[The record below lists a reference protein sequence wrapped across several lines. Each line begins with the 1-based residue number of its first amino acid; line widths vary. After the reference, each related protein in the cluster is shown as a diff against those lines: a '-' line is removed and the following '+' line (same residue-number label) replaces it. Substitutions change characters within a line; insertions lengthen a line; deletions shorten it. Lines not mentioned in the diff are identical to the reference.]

1 MKLTQRAKDTQVALV
16 NKKLRGLL
24 KGFALAATLG
34 ATPFIASAQ
43 APAVWAPNKPIKL
56 IVPYPPGGGSDTIAR
71 IIVNGLGNKLGQTVV
86 VENRAGANGAV
97 AHEVVFNAAP
107 DGYTLLLSSADTY
120 SMYPALYPNP
130 KFISAEFVPIAPA
143 AVVNFVLMGRPGLEA
158 KNVPELIALAKKGK
172 LSYSSWGNGSAGHI
186 AMAQFNQVTKTDMLH
201 VPYQG
206 AAPAAQAAM
215 GGQVDLALVP
225 APLAAGFKTKLIP
238 YGVAS
243 AKRVELINEIPT
255 LTEQGTAV
263 VAPSWVGVVAPPKT
277 PSNIIATLAKAFIET
292 SADPEVGK
300 KLNAA
305 GLVPLYGSTKEFA
318 DYIAKDYAFWGKAI
332 RDAGIK
338 VEN

>member
-1 MKLTQRAKDTQVALV
+1 V
-16 NKKLRGLL
+16 
-24 KGFALAATLG
+24 
-34 ATPFIASAQ
+34 
-43 APAVWAPNKPIKL
+43 
-56 IVPYPPGGGSDTIAR
+56 IVPFPAGGVVDLVTRAVTDRLAVTLKQPFLVEAR
-71 IIVNGLGNKLGQTVV
+71 P
-86 VENRAGANGAV
+86 GANGNIGTEA
-97 AHEVVFNAAP
+97 AARAAP

-186 AMAQFNQVTKTDMLH
+186 AMAQFLQVTKTEMLH

-255 LTEQGTAV
+255 LTEQGTPV

-277 PSNIIATLAKAFIET
+277 PDNIIATLAKAFIET

-300 KLNAA
+300 RLNAA

-318 DYIAKDYAFWGKAI
+318 DYITKDYAFWGKAI

>member
-1 MKLTQRAKDTQVALV
+1 MKNHQQATRTLAAPIQ
-16 NKKLRGLL
+16 KKLRGLL
-24 KGFALAATLG
+24 HGLALAATLG
-34 ATPFIASAQ
+34 ALPFTASAQ
-43 APAVWAPNKPIKL
+43 APAAWVPNKPIKL

-71 IIVNGLGNKLGQTVV
+71 IVVNALGNKLGQTVV

-120 SMYPALYPNP
+120 SMYPALYPNA
-130 KFISAEFVPIAPA
+130 KFVSAQFVPIAPS
-143 AVVNFVLMGRPGLEA
+143 AVVNFVLMGRPDLQA
-158 KNVPELIALAKKGK
+158 KTVPELIALAKKGK

-186 AMAQFNQVTKTDMLH
+186 AMAQFNQVTNTEMLH

-225 APLAAGFKTKLIP
+225 APLAASFKTKLIP
-238 YGVAS
+238 FGVAS
-243 AKRVELINEIPT
+243 LKRVELLNEIPT

-277 PSNIIATLAKAFIET
+277 PDNIIAVLAKAFLET
-292 SADPEVGK
+292 MADPEVGK

-305 GLVPLYGSTKEFA
+305 GLVPLYGTTKEFT

-332 RDAGIK
+332 RDAGNK

>member
-1 MKLTQRAKDTQVALV
+1 MTHTERARRMQAKPVQ
-16 NKKLRGLL
+16 KKLRGLL
-24 KGFALAATLG
+24 QGVALAITLSS
-34 ATPFIASAQ
+34 AACVAQ
-43 APAVWAPNKPIKL
+43 AQPAAAWVPTKPIKL

-71 IIVNGLGNKLGQTVV
+71 IIVNGLGNKLGQPVV

-130 KFISAEFVPIAPA
+130 KFVSAEFVPIAPS
-143 AVVNFVLMGRPGLEA
+143 AVVNFVLMGRPGLDA
-158 KNVPELIALAKKGK
+158 KTVPELIELAKKGK

-186 AMAQFNQVTKTDMLH
+186 AMSQFLQVTKTDMLH

-238 YGVAS
+238 FGVAS
-243 AKRVELINEIPT
+243 AKRVELIKEIPT
-255 LTEQGTAV
+255 LSEQGTAV
-263 VAPSWVGVVAPPKT
+263 IAPSWVGVVAPPKT
-277 PSNIIATLAKAFIET
+277 PANIINTLAKAFIDT
-292 SADPEVGK
+292 NADPEVAK
-300 KLNAA
+300 KLNDA
-305 GLVPLYGSTKEFA
+305 GLVPLSGSTKE
-318 DYIAKDYAFWGKAI
+318 YAFWGKAI

>member
-1 MKLTQRAKDTQVALV
+1 
-16 NKKLRGLL
+16 
-24 KGFALAATLG
+24 
-34 ATPFIASAQ
+34 
-43 APAVWAPNKPIKL
+43 
-56 IVPYPPGGGSDTIAR
+56 
-71 IIVNGLGNKLGQTVV
+71 
-86 VENRAGANGAV
+86 
-97 AHEVVFNAAP
+97 
-107 DGYTLLLSSADTY
+107 
-120 SMYPALYPNP
+120 MYPALYPNP

-243 AKRVELINEIPT
+243 AKRVELSNEIPT
-255 LTEQGTAV
+255 LTEQGTTV

-277 PSNIIATLAKAFIET
+277 PSNIIAALAKAFIET

>member
-1 MKLTQRAKDTQVALV
+1 MKLTKCAKDTQVALV
-16 NKKLRGLL
+16 NKKVRGLL
-24 KGFALAATLG
+24 KGLALAATLG
-34 ATPFIASAQ
+34 VTPFIASAQ
-43 APAVWAPNKPIKL
+43 APAAWAPNKPIKL

-71 IIVNGLGNKLGQTVV
+71 IVVNALGNKLGQTVV

-97 AHEVVFNAAP
+97 AHEAVFNAAP

-130 KFISAEFVPIAPA
+130 KFISAEFVPIAPS

-158 KNVPELIALAKKGK
+158 KDVPELIALAKKGK

-186 AMAQFNQVTKTDMLH
+186 AMAQFLQVTKTEMLH

-215 GGQVDLALVP
+215 GSQVDLALVP
-225 APLAAGFKTKLIP
+225 APLAAGFKTKLTP

-243 AKRVELINEIPT
+243 AKRVELINENPT
-255 LTEQGTAV
+255 LTEQGTPV

-277 PSNIIATLAKAFIET
+277 PDNIIATLAKAFIET
-292 SADPEVGK
+292 SADPDVGK

-305 GLVPLYGSTKEFA
+305 GLVPLYGSTKEFS

-338 VEN
+338 VDN

>member
-1 MKLTQRAKDTQVALV
+1 
-16 NKKLRGLL
+16 
-24 KGFALAATLG
+24 
-34 ATPFIASAQ
+34 
-43 APAVWAPNKPIKL
+43 
-56 IVPYPPGGGSDTIAR
+56 
-71 IIVNGLGNKLGQTVV
+71 
-86 VENRAGANGAV
+86 
-97 AHEVVFNAAP
+97 
-107 DGYTLLLSSADTY
+107 
-120 SMYPALYPNP
+120 
-130 KFISAEFVPIAPA
+130 
-143 AVVNFVLMGRPGLEA
+143 MGRPGLEA
-158 KNVPELIALAKKGK
+158 KNVPELIELAKKGK

-186 AMAQFNQVTKTDMLH
+186 AMAQFLQVTKTEMLH

-277 PSNIIATLAKAFIET
+277 PDNIIATLAKAFIET

-300 KLNAA
+300 RLNAA